1 MAGSAM
7 PAVTTREQGLS
18 RVQGTVLVVDDEESV
33 RNLFLELFRAERI
46 DVRVAG
52 SGQEALAMVKQRA
65 PTLLIVD
72 VLLPDGDGIAVL
84 EDAQTIDNRIIGAV
98 MTGAATI
105 ELAVR
110 AMKAGAVEFFLKPFQ
125 TQVISATVRRLLAIH
140 RSRMENS
147 VVKHATV
154 RSGAVRLQNLPFHT
168 FEETGMLRED
178 DGPREYERGLAEGRR
193 LVEDERRQ
201 DLAVLTNAA
210 RQFDMA
216 RGSVRQTMEEDVIS
230 LAFQVA
236 SKILHESAESCRE
249 QIIVQAKAGMT
260 ALRDAESVLI
270 QAHPLDA
277 GVLEAAKLELV
288 GQRDISLVINVEAV
302 PSLPRG
308 SCLLHTSTRLVD
320 ASLETQLAR
329 LGQALRNG
337 ASHES

>member
-1 MAGSAM
+1 MAGAAM
-7 PAVTTREQGLS
+7 PAVTTQGRGLS
-18 RVQGTVLVVDDEESV
+18 GGQGTVLVVDDEESI
-33 RNLFLELFRAERI
+33 RNLFLELFRSERI
-46 DVRVAG
+46 AVRVA
-52 SGQEALAMVKQRA
+52 SSRQEALTMVKQIA

-72 VLLPDGDGIAVL
+72 VLLPDGEGVAVL
-84 EDAQTIDNRIIGAV
+84 EEVQKIDNRIIGAV

-110 AMKAGAVEFFLKPFQ
+110 AMKAGAVEFFTKPFR
-125 TQVISATVRRLLAIH
+125 TEVVMATVRRLLAIH
-140 RSRMENS
+140 RTRAENS
-147 VVKHATV
+147 VLKYATV

-168 FEETGMLRED
+168 FEEGEMSRGD
-178 DGPREYERGLAEGRR
+178 DGERQYERGLAEGRR

-201 DLAVLTNAA
+201 DLAVLTDAA
-210 RQFDMA
+210 RQFDIA
-216 RGSVRQTMEEDVIS
+216 RGTVRQTMEADVIE

-236 SKILHESAESCRE
+236 SKILHESAESFRE
-249 QIIVQAKAGMT
+249 QIIIQAKAGIN

-277 GVLEAAKLELV
+277 GVLEAAKVELL
-288 GQRDISLVINVEAV
+288 GQRDTSFVINVEAG

-329 LGQALRNG
+329 LRQAVKNG
-337 ASHES
+337 APHEA